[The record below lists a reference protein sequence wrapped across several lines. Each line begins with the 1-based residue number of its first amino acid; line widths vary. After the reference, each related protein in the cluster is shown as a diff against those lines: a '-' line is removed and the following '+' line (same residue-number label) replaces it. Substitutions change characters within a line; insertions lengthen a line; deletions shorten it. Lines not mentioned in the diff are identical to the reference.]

1 MAEKVKYQSM
11 AELARELKITR
22 QTLYNRVADHNIDY
36 SDLTFTAE
44 EIELL
49 ATRPNSYNQK
59 TPRQKQREK
68 LSDVKQSYE
77 TMITKL
83 KSQHNEKL
91 RKESELY
98 QESLAKQQTIIDK
111 NQELLK
117 EQNKQLKQ
125 LQTKIF
131 NLQTKYIKEKE
142 NQEEKLINL
151 YQDIKEESSKKEELF
166 RLTQVQM
173 EKVIKDQEELIDQ
186 LKKENEQLMNRV
198 PNIKRRRLY
207 TSGR

>member
-1 MAEKVKYQSM
+1 
-11 AELARELKITR
+11 
-22 QTLYNRVADHNIDY
+22 
-36 SDLTFTAE
+36 
-44 EIELL
+44 
-49 ATRPNSYNQK
+49 
-59 TPRQKQREK
+59 
-68 LSDVKQSYE
+68 
-77 TMITKL
+77 MITKL

-131 NLQTKYIKEKE
+131 NLQTKSIKEKE
-142 NQEEKLINL
+142 SQEEKLINL

-173 EKVIKDQEELIDQ
+173 EKIIRDQEELIDQ
-186 LKKENEQLMNRV
+186 LKKENEQLMNRI

-207 TSGR
+207 APGR

>member
-22 QTLYNRVADHNIDY
+22 QTLYNRAADHNIDY

-49 ATRPNSYNQK
+49 ATRPNPYNQK
-59 TPRQKQREK
+59 KREK

-131 NLQTKYIKEKE
+131 NLQTKSIKEKE
-142 NQEEKLINL
+142 SQEEKLINL

-173 EKVIKDQEELIDQ
+173 EKIIRDQEELIDQ
-186 LKKENEQLMNRV
+186 LKKENEQLMNRI

-207 TSGR
+207 APGR